1 MADPY
6 AGAANS
12 AIQGFFDNDAYEDAD
27 SGITPEVLTER
38 DPARSNAELFGRGL
52 EAGVSGM
59 RASGNYFG
67 AIASTLMGDDEG
79 VQESLK
85 QAERHD
91 REAADALSG
100 LQTFEGFL
108 EAPTFESGIEQ
119 FMIAGGQG
127 IPSLA
132 TTITASI
139 ATGGTA
145 MLTGMLGRGVIDVG
159 RKAAVKKVIKN
170 SADKVADGTADAAER
185 ELVEGIYGGLK
196 NLNFKSGAIA
206 GGLTAG
212 FVPLSGENLSEGI
225 ESGRE
230 VDTDLAIRSL
240 FVAAPQAAL
249 ELASPAAMLKN
260 FSKVAA
266 KTADASDGIL
276 STLLKETL
284 AGAGKGFATEAITEA
299 GQETISVLN
308 RADMDPNFEFE
319 DGYMRIAQ
327 AAFQGGV
334 AGKIAGGAG
343 GAMAG
348 SAKAANSIFDQ
359 AKQRIEDSQ
368 EQRIADEIE
377 EEGNQPPPTDP
388 DGTPPNSGP
397 QEPGTG
403 DLFDPENA
411 PYEPTARERADIDV
425 AKVAFKRDQQGQAE
439 AAARVKSR
447 KRSEQAKKNFTPK
460 DEDGLLAAVAARGG
474 LARSSYDIDN
484 NDFADYYRTRVGSK
498 FVFRKTGGL
507 ELDTMGEQLF
517 EAGFYNER
525 PTTNQ
530 LLQDLDNALRS
541 DVPYYTATTGP
552 DEVFLEQMADDYYAN
567 YYTEEDQAIDQKL
580 EDDRIAEDQDRR
592 DFEQGPLVQRNMET
606 FTPKYSPSAKKNQAQ
621 FREKMA
627 TAFEN
632 LAAKNPNDQR
642 IQNLATR
649 YVAGNQTVRDG
660 ILATMF
666 DAPQRE
672 SREVEND
679 TGATDEQIAEFF
691 KDNGFEEATQE
702 YPVTENSVK
711 ADPTRVFPNTEEAR
725 DAYEKAFGDTDFTD
739 PTYAY
744 MTEAFLRQAADAKQE
759 FGDVDLQVDR
769 DLLGKPTAYRLT
781 RTDFKRDEQA
791 PNKEFVEDE
800 LKLAMNSTY
809 ADGSGAEIVL
819 PTGEVAP
826 INLVNLTDSGRRLL
840 QKRGDL
846 TFQGGAQQQMARKGL
861 PEFLSELKQVDP
873 AYDILVNGVSLYGV
887 NKGPLGPQIP
897 ARTETRTAGGETFTR
912 GARNDNENPTGAMVD
927 GKKIPLTEVLQ
938 PPSED
943 TSRSRAFVLTYPDE
957 TKGEFKTE
965 YKRYDDLRSAKQ
977 AAARAKA
984 DGRSAEAFL
993 KPKGPVYVVTGTRLV
1008 KQPVKKEGTRG
1019 SVESKESQKLEGQET
1034 IVVKTGNAPAPR
1046 SGPANDAQESMGR
1059 QQAIAQYNA
1068 DSLRMEQDR
1077 AKRQFSNEQSVNQTF
1092 FNPEEADAYAARLK
1106 NEFGFDNVRVEEVG
1120 MQLEPKS
1127 ESDPD
1132 AVTGGESGLQ
1142 QGDYNIDPDTGKRLY
1157 DGVPMTTL
1165 NLESNPK
1172 FQMDR
1177 SSALPRRAPRPQ
1189 TGAGKKVGAATAIYP
1204 VGALSDTVSQAIG
1217 RAMRIIR
1224 PSKPVAIMG
1233 VKEILAKTDVELR
1246 EMFDH
1251 PAVIADV
1258 KRQAERMK
1266 GRPTAFGHYMG
1277 YRNAH
1282 MILIDNTKGNELQ
1295 QALVASHELGH
1306 VLFQEE
1312 KDGILDNPMLR
1323 KKMWGA
1329 FTKARSAK
1337 DAPEAYRGEEN
1348 LAFEEWFA
1356 DQVAIWSKRDLAR
1369 KDARSQ
1375 PRGIIQATFG
1385 KIAGKLEQMWK
1396 AVRGE
1401 LRKRFSNNEFSP
1413 KFDDFMDNVVQKHRR
1428 NSERDGS
1435 VSNVPFYTKKLV
1447 RDMEAAMSD
1456 KQKEGAEKSTNLFQ
1470 KILFGNKSRELT
1482 KWILAE
1488 DNMMRAISPKIADMF
1503 YVQAGSTNKGSALGF
1518 LNAKN
1523 DKRNELLNDLE
1534 DILGT
1539 DWETQEV
1546 KDAFDLAS
1554 SDAETATM
1562 EGKGRELR
1570 DWFTKLHEDYISQSP
1585 GNEVG
1590 FRENYWPIVLDLAG
1604 IYGEPEEFIQ
1614 TILQW
1619 NPKAN
1624 EASIRKTVDGLVA
1637 QRAHILADGEIEF
1650 DATNPLKVVEEAR
1663 ILTENVPPQA
1673 LRKFTEAP
1681 EVALIRYVRHQV
1693 IRNEFLRHTRN
1704 IDGKDILGPELN
1716 KLNAADR
1723 QKITDMIER
1732 YLGYTK
1738 TPLNPKL
1745 QKVNSYFQL
1754 FNWVTLLPL
1763 ATISSIPEMGGAILN
1778 TREFNG
1784 FGMSLEAIKKQLN
1797 NREQGVQLARSIGV
1811 TVSTAMGNLG
1821 LTQADDEYLDPRVR
1835 QYSDKFFK
1843 AIGLDFF
1850 TRFTREFASGMAV
1863 EFLKNHASPDT
1874 KNPRSER
1881 YLSMHGVDAATVRKW
1896 ESNQVE
1902 GEHYNFQGP
1911 EGEAVKAALRRF
1923 VENSMLRP
1931 NAAERTAYGNDP
1943 RFALVW
1949 SLKSYLYSFGKVIM
1963 GGIAREM
1970 VTRYGEADTKFQ
1982 AMSSIGMM
1990 GLLSAAAFMPLA
2002 MFSLELRELA
2012 KAGIAGALPGVSA
2025 DARYFRSDR
2034 MDIGTY
2040 TSEIFDRA
2048 GFQGPLSI
2056 FSSALNAEKYGGTGI
2071 SLFGPT
2077 AGFIVDDIGM
2087 GLYRGEGW
2095 EIVPDRLIPGYS
2107 LVY

>member
-185 ELVEGIYGGLK
+185 ELVEGIYSGLK

-388 DGTPPNSGP
+388 DGTPPNMGP
-397 QEPGTG
+397 QEPSTG

-592 DFEQGPLVQRNMET
+592 NFEQGPLVQRNMET
-606 FTPKYSPSAKKNQAQ
+606 FTPKSSPSAKKNQAQ

-759 FGDVDLQVDR
+759 FGDVDLQIDR

-1019 SVESKESQKLEGQET
+1019 SVESKEPQILEGQET
-1034 IVVKTGNAPAPR
+1034 KVVKTGNAPAPR

-1077 AKRQFSNEQSVNQTF
+1077 AKREFSNEQSVNQTF

-1663 ILTENVPPQA
+1663 ILTENVPPQE
-1673 LRKFTEAP
+1673 LRKFTESP

>member
-185 ELVEGIYGGLK
+185 ELVEGIYSGLK

-1132 AVTGGESGLQ
+1132 AVTGNETGLQ

-1663 ILTENVPPQA
+1663 ILTENVPPQE

-1797 NREQGVQLARSIGV
+1797 NREQGIQLARSIGV

>member
-185 ELVEGIYGGLK
+185 ELVEGIYSGLK

-1132 AVTGGESGLQ
+1132 AVTGNETGLQ